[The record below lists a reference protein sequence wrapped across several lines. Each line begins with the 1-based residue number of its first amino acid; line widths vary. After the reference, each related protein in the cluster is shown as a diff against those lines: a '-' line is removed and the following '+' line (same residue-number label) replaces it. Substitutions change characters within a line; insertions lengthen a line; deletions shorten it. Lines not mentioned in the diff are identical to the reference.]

1 MKNYLSRIYTSTIKS
16 GIFWI
21 TNYNCNYFCFP
32 DVPSPPTAPITVT
45 NIDSEHAT
53 LHWNPPKD
61 DGGADITGYIIERR
75 DAGRTMWTKV
85 GSVAGAITSFTD
97 TRLTEGTEYSFR
109 VSAENE
115 VGISEPL
122 EMDKSFIAKSIY
134 GRYYEQN

>member
-1 MKNYLSRIYTSTIKS
+1 
-16 GIFWI
+16 
-21 TNYNCNYFCFP
+21 
-32 DVPSPPTAPITVT
+32 
-45 NIDSEHAT
+45 
-53 LHWNPPKD
+53 
-61 DGGADITGYIIERR
+61 
-75 DAGRTMWTKV
+75 MWTKV

-134 GRYYEQN
+134 GRYYNQNYFCMLGLNQSRYVYLNIFLHFCDNIHIISFLIR